1 MRKFYITR
9 RSPVTSC
16 TVKAVNTTTFEVVD
30 MTVAVD
36 GAFSSNAEALKAIA
50 KSWES
55 PEMNP
60 IAVTGMTCKVQTRG
74 MTMQNW
80 FANADVIY
88 EEEITAEEAASFGK
102 RTKRPQKS
110 SNHKNR

>member
-9 RSPVTSC
+9 KSAVTTCSL
-16 TVKAVNTTTFEVVD
+16 KAVNTTTFEVVD
-30 MTVAVD
+30 MTVSID
-36 GAFSSNAEALKAIA
+36 GAFSSNAEALKAIT
-50 KSWES
+50 KNWEN

-80 FANADVIY
+80 FSNAEVIS
-88 EEEITAEEAASFGK
+88 EEEITAEEAATFGK
-102 RTKRPQKS
+102 RSKKS
-110 SNHKNR
+110 DDQ

>member
-9 RSPVTSC
+9 KSAVTTCSL
-16 TVKAVNTTTFEVVD
+16 KAVNTTTFEVVD
-30 MTVAVD
+30 MTVSID
-36 GAFSSNAEALKAIA
+36 GAFSSNAEALKAIT
-50 KSWES
+50 KSWEN

-80 FANADVIY
+80 FASAEVIS
-88 EEEITAEEAASFGK
+88 EEEITAEEAATFGK
-102 RTKRPQKS
+102 RSKKS
-110 SNHKNR
+110 DDQ

>member
-9 RSPVTSC
+9 RSAITSC

-36 GAFSSNAEALKAIA
+36 GAFTDNASALKAIS
-50 KSWES
+50 KNWEH
-55 PEMNP
+55 EGFNP
-60 IAVTGMTCKVQTRG
+60 IAVTAMETKVQTRG

-80 FANADVIY
+80 FANADVIS
-88 EEEITAEEAASFGK
+88 EEEITAEEAATFGK
-102 RTKRPQKS
+102 RSKKS
-110 SNHKNR
+110 DDQ

>member
-9 RSPVTSC
+9 KSAVTTCSL
-16 TVKAVNTTTFEVVD
+16 KAVNTTTFEVVD
-30 MTVAVD
+30 MTVSID
-36 GAFSSNAEALKAIA
+36 GAFPSNAEALKAIA
-50 KSWES
+50 NSWEN

-60 IAVTGMTCKVQTRG
+60 IAVIGMTCKVQTRG

-80 FANADVIY
+80 FANAEVIS

-102 RTKRPQKS
+102 RTKKTA
-110 SNHKNR
+110 

>member
-9 RSPVTSC
+9 KSAVTTCSL
-16 TVKAVNTTTFEVVD
+16 KAVNTTTFEVVD
-30 MTVAVD
+30 MTVSID
-36 GAFSSNAEALKAIA
+36 GAFSSNAEALKAIT
-50 KSWES
+50 KSWEN

-80 FANADVIY
+80 FVSAEVIS
-88 EEEITAEEAASFGK
+88 EEEITAEEAATFGK
-102 RTKRPQKS
+102 RSKKS
-110 SNHKNR
+110 DDQ